1 MEVSLLEQL
10 TRAAWMEINLD
21 NLIHNYREIR
31 KILKEE
37 TELMAVVKADAYEHG
52 AVQIVKALMEEGVK
66 RFSVA
71 HLSEALHIR
80 KYVKDAEILIM
91 GYTPEYLAEN
101 AILNNITLT
110 VYLKE
115 QADFFSQLAKRL
127 NKVVK
132 IHIKVETGM
141 NRLGFIPKE
150 ESIKDIKDIY
160 NMDNI
165 EVEGIFTHFA
175 ASDDNPRYTIEQV
188 KKFDYVCDGLSK
200 LNINIPIKHV
210 SNSAAIM
217 NFGDLNYD
225 MVRAG
230 IILYGVYPFPDAD
243 RELIKLKNILTL
255 KAQISHVKEIEKG
268 EKLSYGLI
276 YETKKKSKIATI
288 PIGYADGFSRELSN
302 KGNCI
307 VNNTIVP
314 IVGRICM
321 DQFMID
327 VTGLD
332 VKRGDE
338 VILLGKSLD
347 KEITIEEIASKIGQ
361 IPAVVQCMFTKRLPR
376 IYIRNNEII
385 NVTDYLL
392 DL

>member
-1 MEVSLLEQL
+1 MGVALLEKL
-10 TRAAWMEINLD
+10 TRPAWMEIDLD
-21 NLIHNYREIR
+21 NLTNNYKEIR
-31 KILKEE
+31 RILKD
-37 TELMAVVKADAYEHG
+37 TTKVIAVVKADAYEHG
-52 AVQIVKALMEEGVK
+52 AVQIVRSLMEEGVK
-66 RFSVA
+66 RFAVA
-71 HLSEALHIR
+71 NLSEALHIR
-80 KYVKDAEILIM
+80 KYVKDAEILVM
-91 GYTPEYLAEN
+91 GYTPEYLGEN
-101 AILNNITLT
+101 AILNDIILT

-115 QADFFSQLAKRL
+115 QAETFSQLAKRL
-127 NKVVK
+127 NKIVK
-132 IHIKVETGM
+132 LHIKVETGM
-141 NRLGFIPKE
+141 NRLGFMPNE
-150 ESIKDIKDIY
+150 DGIKDIEDIC

-175 ASDDNPRYTIEQV
+175 ASDDDPRYTMEQV
-188 KKFDYVCDGLSK
+188 SKFDYVCSELLK
-200 LNINIPIKHV
+200 LGINIPIKHV

-217 NFGDLNYD
+217 NFRDLDYD

-243 RELIKLKNILTL
+243 RELLKLKNILTL
-255 KAQISHVKEIEKG
+255 KAQISHVKEVEAG

-276 YETKKKSKIATI
+276 YEAEKKTKIATI

-307 VNNTIVP
+307 VKNTIVP

-321 DQFMID
+321 DQLMID

-338 VILLGKSLD
+338 VILMGKNGD

-361 IPAVVQCMFTKRLPR
+361 IPAAVQCMFTKRLPR
-376 IYIRNNEII
+376 IYIKNNEII

-392 DL
+392 EL

>member
-1 MEVSLLEQL
+1 MEKL
-10 TRAAWMEINLD
+10 TRPAWMEIDLD
-21 NLIHNYREIR
+21 NLIHNHKEIR
-31 KILKEE
+31 SILKEK

-52 AVQIVKALMEEGVK
+52 AVQIVRTLMEEGVK
-66 RFSVA
+66 KFGVA

-91 GYTPEYLAEN
+91 GYTPEYLAEK
-101 AILNNITLT
+101 AILNDITLT

-115 QADFFSQLAKRL
+115 QGEIFSKLAKRL
-127 NKVVK
+127 NRTVK
-132 IHIKVETGM
+132 IHVKIETGM
-141 NRLGFIPKE
+141 NRLGFMPNE
-150 ESIKDIKDIY
+150 DGIKDIKDIY

-165 EVEGIFTHFA
+165 EVEGMFTHFA
-175 ASDDNPRYTIEQV
+175 ASDDDPSYTMEQV
-188 KKFDYVCDGLSK
+188 RRFDYVCNALQK
-200 LNINIPIKHV
+200 LDINIPIKHI

-217 NFGDLNYD
+217 NFPDLNYD

-230 IILYGVYPFPDAD
+230 IILYGVYPFPNAD
-243 RELIKLKNILTL
+243 RELLKLKNILAL
-255 KAQISHVKEIEKG
+255 KAQISHVKEIGSG

-276 YETKKKSKIATI
+276 YEAKKKTKIATV

-307 VNNTIVP
+307 VNNTVVP

-321 DQFMID
+321 DQLMID

-338 VILLGKSLD
+338 VILMGKSLD
-347 KEITIEEIASKIGQ
+347 KEITIEEVANKSGQ
-361 IPAVVQCMFTKRLPR
+361 IPAAVQCMFNKRLPR
-376 IYIRNNEII
+376 IYIKNKEII

-392 DL
+392 EL

>member
-1 MEVSLLEQL
+1 
-10 TRAAWMEINLD
+10 MEIDLD
-21 NLIHNYREIR
+21 NLIHNYKEIR
-31 KILKEE
+31 KILKEDM
-37 TELMAVVKADAYEHG
+37 ELMAVVKADAYEHG
-52 AVQIVKALMEEGVK
+52 AVQIVKALKEEGVK

-71 HLSEALHIR
+71 HLSEALNIR
-80 KYVKDAEILIM
+80 KYFKDVEILIM
-91 GYTPEYLAEN
+91 GYTPEYLAEE
-101 AILNNITLT
+101 AILNDITLT
-110 VYLKE
+110 VYLRE
-115 QADFFSQLAKRL
+115 QAEFFSQIAKEL
-127 NKVVK
+127 NKIVK

-141 NRLGFIPKE
+141 NRLGFISNG
-150 ESIKDIKDIY
+150 ESIEEIRDIY
-160 NMDNI
+160 NMNNLEI
-165 EVEGIFTHFA
+165 EGIFTHFA
-175 ASDDNPRYTIEQV
+175 VSDDDPIYTMEQV
-188 KKFDYVCDGLSK
+188 KKFDYVCEGLSK
-200 LNINIPIKHV
+200 LGINIPLKHV

-217 NFGDLNYD
+217 NFRDLNYD

-230 IILYGVYPFPDAD
+230 IILYGVYPFPNAD
-243 RELIKLKNILTL
+243 RELIELKNILTL

-276 YETKKKSKIATI
+276 YEAQNKTKIATI
-288 PIGYADGFSRELSN
+288 PMGYADGFSRELSN

-347 KEITIEEIASKIGQ
+347 KEITIEEVASKSGQ
-361 IPAVVQCMFTKRLPR
+361 IPAAVQCMFNKRLPR
-376 IYIRNNEII
+376 IYIKNKEII

>member
-1 MEVSLLEQL
+1 MEKL
-10 TRAAWMEINLD
+10 TRPAWMEIDLD
-21 NLIHNYREIR
+21 NLIHNYKEIR
-31 KILKEE
+31 SILKEK

-52 AVQIVKALMEEGVK
+52 AIQIVRTLMEEGVEK
-66 RFSVA
+66 FGVA

-91 GYTPEYLAEN
+91 GYTPEYLAEK
-101 AILNNITLT
+101 AILNDITLT

-115 QADFFSQLAKRL
+115 QGEIFSQLAKRL
-127 NKVVK
+127 DRTVK
-132 IHIKVETGM
+132 IHVKIETGM
-141 NRLGFIPKE
+141 NRLGFMPNE
-150 ESIKDIKDIY
+150 DGIKDIKDIY

-165 EVEGIFTHFA
+165 EVEGMFTHFA
-175 ASDDNPRYTIEQV
+175 ASDDDPSYTMEQV
-188 KKFDYVCDGLSK
+188 RRFDYVCNALQK
-200 LNINIPIKHV
+200 LDINIPIKHI

-217 NFGDLNYD
+217 NFPDLNYD

-230 IILYGVYPFPDAD
+230 IILYGVYPFPNAD
-243 RELIKLKNILTL
+243 RELLKLKNILTL
-255 KAQISHVKEIEKG
+255 KAQISHVKEIGSG

-276 YETKKKSKIATI
+276 YEAKKKTKIATV

-307 VNNTIVP
+307 VNNTVVP

-321 DQFMID
+321 DQLMID

-338 VILLGKSLD
+338 AILMGKSLD
-347 KEITIEEIASKIGQ
+347 KEITIEEVANKSGQ
-361 IPAVVQCMFTKRLPR
+361 IPAAVQCMFNKRLPR
-376 IYIRNNEII
+376 IYIKNKEII

-392 DL
+392 EL

>member
-1 MEVSLLEQL
+1 MEKL
-10 TRAAWMEINLD
+10 TRPAWMEIDLD
-21 NLIHNYREIR
+21 NLIHNYKEIR
-31 KILKEE
+31 SILKEK

-52 AVQIVKALMEEGVK
+52 AVQIVRTLMEEGVEK
-66 RFSVA
+66 FGVA

-91 GYTPEYLAEN
+91 GYTPEYLAEK
-101 AILNNITLT
+101 AILNDITLT

-115 QADFFSQLAKRL
+115 QGEIFSQLAKRL
-127 NKVVK
+127 DRTVK
-132 IHIKVETGM
+132 IHVKIETGM
-141 NRLGFIPKE
+141 NRLGFMPNE
-150 ESIKDIKDIY
+150 DGIKDIKDIY

-165 EVEGIFTHFA
+165 EVEGMFTHFA
-175 ASDDNPRYTIEQV
+175 ASDDDPSYTMEQV
-188 KKFDYVCDGLSK
+188 RRFDYVCNTLQK
-200 LNINIPIKHV
+200 LDINIPIKHI

-217 NFGDLNYD
+217 NFPDLNYD

-230 IILYGVYPFPDAD
+230 IILYGVYPFPNAD
-243 RELIKLKNILTL
+243 RELLKLKNILTL
-255 KAQISHVKEIEKG
+255 KAQISHVKEIGSG

-276 YETKKKSKIATI
+276 YEAKKKTKIATV

-307 VNNTIVP
+307 VNNTVVP

-321 DQFMID
+321 DQLMID

-338 VILLGKSLD
+338 AILMGKSLD
-347 KEITIEEIASKIGQ
+347 KEITIEEVANKSGQ
-361 IPAVVQCMFTKRLPR
+361 IPAAVQCMFNKRLPR
-376 IYIRNNEII
+376 IYIKNKEII

-392 DL
+392 EL

>member
-1 MEVSLLEQL
+1 
-10 TRAAWMEINLD
+10 MEIDLD
-21 NLIHNYREIR
+21 NLIHNHKEIR
-31 KILKEE
+31 SILKEK

-52 AVQIVKALMEEGVK
+52 AVQIVRTLMEEGVK
-66 RFSVA
+66 KFGVA

-91 GYTPEYLAEN
+91 GYTPEYLAEK
-101 AILNNITLT
+101 AILNDITLT

-115 QADFFSQLAKRL
+115 QGEIFSQLAKRL
-127 NKVVK
+127 NRTVK
-132 IHIKVETGM
+132 IHVKIETGM
-141 NRLGFIPKE
+141 NRLGFMPNE
-150 ESIKDIKDIY
+150 DGIKDIKDIY

-165 EVEGIFTHFA
+165 EVEGMFTHFA
-175 ASDDNPRYTIEQV
+175 ASDDDPSYTMEQV
-188 KKFDYVCDGLSK
+188 RRFDYVCNALQK
-200 LNINIPIKHV
+200 LDINIPIKHI

-217 NFGDLNYD
+217 NFPDLNYD

-230 IILYGVYPFPDAD
+230 IILYGVYPFPNAD
-243 RELIKLKNILTL
+243 RELLKLKNILTL
-255 KAQISHVKEIEKG
+255 KAQISHVKEIGSG

-276 YETKKKSKIATI
+276 YEAKKKTKIATV

-307 VNNTIVP
+307 VNNTVVP

-321 DQFMID
+321 DQLMID

-338 VILLGKSLD
+338 VILMGKSLD
-347 KEITIEEIASKIGQ
+347 KEITIEEVANKSGQ
-361 IPAVVQCMFTKRLPR
+361 IPAAVQCMFNKRLPR
-376 IYIRNNEII
+376 IYIKNKEII

-392 DL
+392 EL